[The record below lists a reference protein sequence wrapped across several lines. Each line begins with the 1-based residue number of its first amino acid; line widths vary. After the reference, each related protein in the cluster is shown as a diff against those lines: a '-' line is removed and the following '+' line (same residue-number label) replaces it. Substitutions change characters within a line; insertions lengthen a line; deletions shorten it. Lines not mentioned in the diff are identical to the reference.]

1 MERGCMAKLN
11 SYCQRNKFK
20 LLYEDCGQTGP
31 SHDPEFTVVVKIDNV
46 EYGRGTGKN
55 KRDARAVAAKQSWEM
70 IEEQLESPSNRQSAE
85 VMPAQAPVPVIDYVS
100 LLNRYAQRTAQLV
113 DYNNKERVGEPHN
126 PMFSCSCII
135 SGVLYGSGTGPN
147 LGAAKKAAAKEALEK
162 LAKEGCLTMTTGES
176 EHNSTC
182 SEHSNFSQ
190 VPTQSDSDGI
200 CFEDSSANL
209 VEKMKGL
216 AICPSPSQMDASS
229 SALKSKR
236 KLAANFD
243 NARNKEEKRMADADK
258 KLPDL
263 DTNASEENK
272 SPFTVNERFLK
283 SFENIEPIG
292 EGGFGNVFKA
302 TAKLDKRTYAI
313 KRVAFTNNV
322 EREVTTL
329 AKLEHE
335 NIVRYYDSWE
345 GNDRVTHPASRLKSD
360 KTNTYLFIQMEFCEQ
375 GSLDD
380 WIEKNNQH
388 RKYNQMAQTKFLQ
401 ILEGVNYIHSEGLI
415 HRDLKPQN
423 ILISRED
430 KVKIGDFGLVT
441 SAEYETFTENR
452 GTKSYMAPE
461 QVGDRY
467 GKEVDIYALG
477 LIWFEILSPFSF
489 CQEKIKVWPDIREGQ
504 LPESF
509 TDGFPVEA
517 PIIKKMLSKDP
528 SGRYSASEI
537 LHFFKD
543 IDKDKSLKART
554 QYMSF

>member
-1 MERGCMAKLN
+1 MERECMGKLN
-11 SYCQRNKFK
+11 SYCQRNKFT

-55 KRDARAVAAKQSWEM
+55 KKDARAAAAKQTWEM
-70 IEEQLESPSNRQSAE
+70 IEKQLESLSNRRSAE
-85 VMPAQAPVPVIDYVS
+85 VMTAQEPVPVIDYVS
-100 LLNRYAQRTAQLV
+100 LLNRYAQRTLQLV
-113 DYNNKERVGEPHN
+113 SYHNSERVGEAHN
-126 PMFSCSCII
+126 PMFSCSCTI
-135 SGVLYGSGTGPN
+135 SGVLYGTGTGPN
-147 LGAAKKAAAKEALEK
+147 RSAARKAAAKEALEK
-162 LAKEGCLTMTTGES
+162 LNKQGYNIYLDVMIPYNRNKGAYDKMFYFYEL
-176 EHNSTC
+176 
-182 SEHSNFSQ
+182 SNIKVCGLHQLMLFQ
-190 VPTQSDSDGI
+190 VLLLKLWFLSMPFKKYFLF
-200 CFEDSSANL
+200 CFY
-209 VEKMKGL
+209 
-216 AICPSPSQMDASS
+216 PS
-229 SALKSKR
+229 LR

-243 NARNKEEKRMADADK
+243 NARNKEEKRMSGAAK

-263 DTNASEENK
+263 HTNTCEENK
-272 SPFTVNERFLK
+272 SLFTVNERFLK

-313 KRVAFTNNV
+313 KRVRFTKNV

-345 GNDRVTHPASRLKSD
+345 GNDHVTPPVSRQKSD

-375 GSLDD
+375 GPLED
-380 WIEKNNQH
+380 WIEKNSCHQ
-388 RKYNQMAQTKFLQ
+388 KYYQMAQSKFLQ
-401 ILEGVNYIHSEGLI
+401 ILKGVNYIHSEGLI

-441 SAEYETFTENR
+441 SVAYETFTENR

-477 LIWFEILSPFSF
+477 LIWFEILSPFTF
-489 CQEKIKVWPDIREGQ
+489 RHEKVEVWPDIREGQ

-509 TDGFPVEA
+509 NNGFPAVA

-528 SGRYSASEI
+528 SGRYSVSEI
-537 LHFFKD
+537 LNFLKN
-543 IDKDKSLKART
+543 IDKDKSLKT
-554 QYMSF
+554 HTH